1 MLGITSELGEMWTWG
16 RTRQG
21 SVDIM
26 WSVDCALKTWRWL
39 SVGGYCICLA
49 PWRLIFYFLPDSL
62 AVHIKLDC
70 PGILSET
77 TAESNSVFVPP
88 SFSQP
93 LWLACWLETWLSDDV
108 STMIVKYGGQRQ
120 NINRYLFKRKMLDGL
135 QLLNFIK
142 IQTDKCH
149 INLTLTGNETRL
161 LNKCCDE
168 KHTKLQDNHFL
179 SRFPFDYLS
188 RVEKNEYRITRT

>member
-1 MLGITSELGEMWTWG
+1 MAAVA
-16 RTRQG
+16 G

-26 WSVDCALKTWRWL
+26 STLSWWLLYLSCPLAANILLFTRFSFCPHQTWL
-39 SVGGYCICLA
+39 SRNIEWNNRRA
-49 PWRLIFYFLPDSL
+49 
-62 AVHIKLDC
+62 
-70 PGILSET
+70 
-77 TAESNSVFVPP
+77 NSPLFVPL

-93 LWLACWLETWLSDDV
+93 LWLGCWLETWLSDDV

-168 KHTKLQDNHFL
+168 KHKKIKKDIYYTKFTCSHKLQWINL
-179 SRFPFDYLS
+179 NQNLVWVY
-188 RVEKNEYRITRT
+188 